1 MTKKVT
7 ISRNAPC
14 EAVLLLVQRMESH
27 PDEFA
32 LNSTSKWHGLLEVLK
47 RRVVDRDSNALL
59 ILDDFETE
67 MLWGKFKA
75 AGRKSL
81 HAFVMKKILEKEEDD
96 E

>member
-14 EAVLLLVQRMESH
+14 EAVMLLVQRMESH